1 MSARRSAVLAL
12 ALVAALGLVAGCS
25 SSGDGSA
32 AKDDGPTATTTTAPR
47 SGSSGST
54 TSTTDAGP
62 DDAPDAIFR
71 DGWPKQA
78 GGTCDGHEPGKAG
91 VLMTFCN
98 GPARVRVITDGGIR
112 DLRGVCWTNA
122 GRFEVDAGV
131 AVDRTFAGPWP
142 DYVTFQAGTTPG
154 PISPTLVAWISG
166 HEYLAETTKG
176 ALSVRSGGTTSTTT
190 GDLSP
195 MAVTLEGVDG
205 LTKAPV
211 RVDLQ
216 CGP

>member
-1 MSARRSAVLAL
+1 MSARRGGFVLV
-12 ALVAALGLVAGCS
+12 ALVAALTLVAGCS

-32 AKDDGPTATTTTAPR
+32 ANDAGSAPTTSAT
-47 SGSSGST
+47 GSGST
-54 TSTTDAGP
+54 TSKTTTTDAGP

-78 GGTCDGHEPGKAG
+78 GGACDGHEPGKAG

-98 GPARVRVITDGGIR
+98 GPARVRVMTDHGIR
-112 DLRGVCWTNA
+112 DLRGICWTNA

-131 AVDRTFAGPWP
+131 AVDRTFTGPWP
-142 DYVTFQAGTTPG
+142 DYVTFQAGTAPG
-154 PISPTLVAWISG
+154 PISPTLVAWTGGRESLV
-166 HEYLAETTKG
+166 EATKG
-176 ALSVRSGGTTSTTT
+176 ALSIRSGATTSTTA
-190 GDLSP
+190 GDVSR

-205 LTKAPV
+205 ITKAPV